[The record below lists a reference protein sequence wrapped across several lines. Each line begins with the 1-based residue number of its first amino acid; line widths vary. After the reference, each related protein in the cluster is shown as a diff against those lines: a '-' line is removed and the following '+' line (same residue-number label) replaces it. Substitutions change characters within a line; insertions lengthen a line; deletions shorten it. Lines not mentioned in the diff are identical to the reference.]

1 MLHIIVRILVRI
13 LGGFWQVKERILLKP
28 HGIMRR
34 IYRLLYYG
42 YLRGYCSYIGHN
54 AVISG
59 PICLP
64 HGYYGIFIAGGA
76 QIGKN
81 CVIFQ
86 QVTIGQNTLPFS
98 KTVGF
103 PSIGDNCYIGAGA
116 VIIGG
121 IRIGSN
127 CRIGANCTVFSDIPD
142 NSLVISQQPKII
154 PREGMINKFYR
165 WSPRGPVYFQDGQW
179 VLEEDE
185 AILSN
190 LKGKV

>member
-1 MLHIIVRILVRI
+1 MLHLIVRIIVRTF
-13 LGGFWQVKERILLKP
+13 GGFWLVKQRILSQP
-28 HGIMRR
+28 YGIIGR
-34 IYRLLYYG
+34 IYKLLYYA

-54 AVISG
+54 AIISG

-64 HGYYGIFIAGGA
+64 HGYFGIFIAGGA

-103 PSIGDNCYIGAGA
+103 PTIGDNCYIGAGA
-116 VIIGG
+116 MIIGG
-121 IRIGSN
+121 IRIGNN
-127 CRIGANCTVFSDIPD
+127 CRIGANCTVSSDIPD
-142 NSLVISQQPKII
+142 NSLVVSQQPKVI
-154 PREGMINKFYR
+154 PRAEMVNRFYR
-165 WSPRGPVYFQDGQW
+165 WSSHGPEYFEDGKW
-179 VLEEDE
+179 VLEKDE
-185 AILSN
+185 MILNN